1 MTNTLSP
8 GVVRLERALRKL
20 GKSITE
26 PVIAR
31 IEGLTN
37 GQIFM
42 IYHINEVGSCTVSA
56 LAAKM
61 EVKPSAIT
69 VMLDRLE
76 SHGYVIRERGTEDRR
91 VVHVALTDE
100 GKGVLERVI
109 QMHNR
114 LVHHHLAQ
122 LPECEVEQL
131 LDTLEK
137 LADIAATSDVD
148 SILNDPICEP

>member
-100 GKGVLERVI
+100 GKGCL
-109 QMHNR
+109 
-114 LVHHHLAQ
+114 
-122 LPECEVEQL
+122 
-131 LDTLEK
+131 
-137 LADIAATSDVD
+137 SG
-148 SILNDPICEP
+148 